1 VSADGA
7 DTAAGARGEPS
18 ADAADT
24 PVSAARRLRHDL
36 RTPLTI
42 VSGFAEILAADRPVS
57 DEDRRDYAQRIVA
70 AAEEIR
76 ELIDAA
82 RLAGE

>member
-1 VSADGA
+1 MSGDEISAVS
-7 DTAAGARGEPS
+7 
-18 ADAADT
+18 
-24 PVSAARRLRHDL
+24 RLRHDL

-57 DEDRRDYAQRIVA
+57 DEDRRDYAQRIVT

-76 ELIDAA
+76 VLIDGANLS
-82 RLAGE
+82 RE

>member
-7 DTAAGARGEPS
+7 DTA
-18 ADAADT
+18 
-24 PVSAARRLRHDL
+24 VSAARRLRHDL

>member
-1 VSADGA
+1 MSAD
-7 DTAAGARGEPS
+7 EIS
-18 ADAADT
+18 A
-24 PVSAARRLRHDL
+24 VSRLRHDL

-57 DEDRRDYAQRIVA
+57 VEDRRDYAQRIVT

-76 ELIDAA
+76 VLIDGAK
-82 RLAGE
+82 LSGE